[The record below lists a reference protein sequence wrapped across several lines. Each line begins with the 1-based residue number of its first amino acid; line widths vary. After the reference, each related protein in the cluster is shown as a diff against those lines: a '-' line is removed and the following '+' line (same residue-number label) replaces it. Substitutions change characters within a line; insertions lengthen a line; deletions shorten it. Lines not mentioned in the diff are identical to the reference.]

1 MHLFLL
7 QILTI
12 YNSHYTLVL
21 KAQSRN
27 EYFKLLNKYG

>member
-1 MHLFLL
+1 MYLFIL

-12 YNSHYTLVL
+12 YNSHYTLVF
-21 KAQSRN
+21 KGHSRN